1 MVAALTLVFASWAT
15 IACVVPSA
23 LAGQAPDATR
33 TLTFDIMDSAGH
45 SMAEGGPNLS
55 DLVSYDPNTGAVSTP
70 VVGTPLSGGWSW
82 STVDF
87 TDPTKPLATP
97 ALSWHTATQTNGVW
111 DGVVQLKAT
120 GNVDPFMSYS
130 FSAKNNTTANQT
142 YTFSYGESIV
152 PPVSGGYS
160 IYSDLA
166 GSLTHGAISPFAQI
180 APVLGDFDGDGIS
193 EIQTLKLSTDGGLTF
208 LNAGV
213 DLGVGQSR
221 TPPGT
226 TIFGPISDTVT
237 GNLALISY
245 WQFDV
250 AFTLTPGKDAAALS
264 GYAEISAI
272 PEPATYGYLMAGFV
286 FFGIIVRRRFEPA
299 V

>member
-1 MVAALTLVFASWAT
+1 MVT
-15 IACVVPSA
+15 
-23 LAGQAPDATR
+23 
-33 TLTFDIMDSAGH
+33 
-45 SMAEGGPNLS
+45 
-55 DLVSYDPNTGAVSTP
+55 YDESTGAVSTP
-70 VVGTPLSGGWSW
+70 TVGTPLTGNWSW

-87 TDPTKPLATP
+87 SDPSQPLATP
-97 ALSWHTATQTNGVW
+97 ALGWHTATQTNGVW
-111 DGVVQLKAT
+111 DAVVQLKAT

-142 YTFSYGESIV
+142 FTFSYGESIV

-166 GSLTHGAISPFAQI
+166 GSLTHGQISPFAQI
-180 APVLGDFDGDGIS
+180 APVLGDLDGDGIS

-213 DLGVGQSR
+213 DLGAAQSL
-221 TPPGT
+221 TPSGT

-237 GNLALISY
+237 GNLALVNY

-264 GYAEISAI
+264 GYAEITAI
-272 PEPATYGYLMAGFV
+272 PEPATYGSLMGGFV
-286 FFGIIVRRRFEPA
+286 FLGIMMRRRSR
-299 V
+299 VTV